1 MAKTKTVA
9 PEPEELRNAIARFT
23 KQGDRGTA
31 LVAAAWLDDA
41 LEVRIRAAFRPD
53 KGIADDVFRPDGPLG
68 SFAARIK
75 LAYLLGLIEPFARK
89 DLDFIRRIRNDFA
102 HGRNDLYFTTPRI
115 KDRCKQ
121 LHGAQAARLGGL
133 TARSPKQMFIVAS
146 YFLVE
151 YLLSL
156 AKTENRLHLDS
167 DGYGSWIR
175 RRVKSASL
183 RLLSQELAKL
193 DSLQP
198 G

>member
-1 MAKTKTVA
+1 MAETKKSA
-9 PEPEELRNAIARFT
+9 PETEELRKSIARFT

-41 LEVRIRAAFRPD
+41 LEVRIRAAFRSD
-53 KGIADDVFRPDGPLG
+53 KGTADDVFRPDGPLG

-75 LAYLLGLIEPFARK
+75 IAYLLDLIEPLARR
-89 DLDFIRRIRNDFA
+89 DLDLVRRIRNDFA
-102 HGRNDLYFTTPRI
+102 HARSDLYFKTPRI

-121 LHGAQAARLGGL
+121 LHGTKAAQLGGL
-133 TARSPKQMFIVAS
+133 TARTPKQMFIVAA

-156 AKTENRLHLDS
+156 AKMERRAHLET

-183 RLLSQELAKL
+183 RLLSQELARV
-193 DSLQP
+193 
-198 G
+198 